1 MFCSLIIDFLNA
13 SVIREK
19 QVSDIYKTH
28 YPIKVIRPWDQTN
41 LVFNSTER
49 VKPGFLLSLMCIF
62 LNIMG

>member
-19 QVSDIYKTH
+19 QVSGIYKTH
-28 YPIKVIRPWDQTN
+28 YSIKVIRPWDQTN

-49 VKPGFLLSLMCIF
+49 VKPGFLLSLMCMF

>member
-28 YPIKVIRPWDQTN
+28 YSIQVIRPRDQTN

-49 VKPGFLLSLMCIF
+49 VKPGFLLSLMCMF

>member
-28 YPIKVIRPWDQTN
+28 YSIKVIRPRDQTN

-49 VKPGFLLSLMCIF
+49 VKPGFLLSLMCMF